1 MSVLKRLVNV
11 ATHRVRRLVEGE
23 GPPHPGEAALD
34 DELASGPP
42 EVERSP
48 AGRPA
53 ARPEAE
59 VEAPTPPRARRL

>member
-34 DELASGPP
+34 EELASGSPP
-42 EVERSP
+42 VDPAQAER
-48 AGRPA
+48 
-53 ARPEAE
+53 ARPEPAE
-59 VEAPTPPRARRL
+59 VEAPTAPRTRRL